1 MVAQPNGGDLL
12 VHTSTPIPV
21 LDRGRRRIGS
31 LEELN
36 GLTEAR
42 DRRGH
47 ALPQQPQCRAT
58 AAAAVAHGYGG
69 MVAAGVAQDEPVPVQ
84 RARQLR
90 VGQRTV
96 DADRPPGVSGGS
108 ARRRRQHFLALDLAA
123 CARVLLLLLLLLLPH
138 ARLGVR

>member
-1 MVAQPNGGDLL
+1 L
-12 VHTSTPIPV
+12 
-21 LDRGRRRIGS
+21 
-31 LEELN
+31 
-36 GLTEAR
+36 
-42 DRRGH
+42 
-47 ALPQQPQCRAT
+47 
-58 AAAAVAHGYGG
+58 AHGYGG

-123 CARVLLLLLLLLLPH
+123 CARVLLLLLLLLLLLPH